1 MAVTRGQRWRMAFLG
16 LALVITGLLS
26 AGVVWLVQG
35 GLDDF
40 VRRKLIAELERQ
52 TDVRAEIGDLRVHL
66 FSTSAEAGRI
76 ACFLPGDA
84 QPFFTADR
92 LTAEIHVESLWRQA
106 FSLRHLTIDRPALTL
121 TFDDRGFN
129 LARIRLPERQR
140 MLPAEPDEPLVDE
153 ALRSSRLVIRDGT
166 VKAGAATYGVNGQI
180 DQLALFGRTL
190 DKRTLRLETG
200 FEAATVTVTAGDG
213 RRRTLNEARLRLTG
227 TVKKDA
233 AEVDTLVLTTPLG
246 EVTAA
251 GRVRWPDQVPRYE
264 GNAYVTLDLTA
275 ASQTWLDGLPL
286 TGRAQM
292 PVRVAGDAEQIVLE
306 GSLEPLTGRLTGA
319 MVSGLTARYVL
330 DTPFGRF
337 PNRAEGDVKAGRVTF
352 AGYGLD
358 NLSAHVAVSPAAVD
372 ITDVTART
380 LGGQL
385 QGQMRLA
392 YPAEMRER
400 SQARLTLKGFDV
412 GQAARL
418 TSLPTRTLTGR
429 GDLQLEAAWPG
440 LEALRASGRLQAKLT
455 GEAVPPEGSPEAV
468 PLPLAAEVRASLTP
482 GVIQV
487 ESLVARAGEG
497 VLTVSGRYGWRARE
511 VEATLDYHTPELAQA
526 QTLAK
531 WLGFNIPALTTQ
543 TEEARLE
550 LRGAGD
556 VTGTIAGS
564 LKAPTLTVPTL
575 TGPTLTGTAS
585 VGGIYVNDQRIGR
598 AAVKFAAS
606 PTTVTLTE
614 ASLVQPDGGC
624 IVAGFNGGW
633 TESQPTQVNLKAYE
647 LKLASLGAILQ
658 TIPATKA
665 LGDRLTDLGG
675 RADGE
680 FNLTG
685 LPNLAALTGGLGA
698 RDWLK
703 AAEQIR
709 GDGTLALTMTK
720 TPLGELRRGETR
732 ISFRDDSWV
741 LEGIVARFPAG
752 VINGQGRYQ
761 PSAGAYDVALHSN
774 GLDAAAVGQAFG
786 RTDLPLAG
794 VVRFDV
800 ASRSTV
806 SQVLSNHLDFTF
818 KATSETLTIGND
830 TFRDVQLS
838 ADSDPDGEKARLM
851 LTAQYRDFAYRADA
865 TVTYLDPD
873 GELALLVESQ
883 FDFNQTPL
891 APVLS
896 IFDVGPQNL
905 NGEITGRLR
914 LAGPLYAVD
923 PVTDEGGF
931 TTGKLALT
939 GDFSALRLVVPLGE
953 LGAVQDNYVIV
964 NDGPLQF
971 SVSDRALEFR
981 NVRLRD
987 ERGETTSLVLAGKL
1001 GLTGGRDTVTAE
1013 GKVDLKLLRGFSKR
1027 ITSRG
1032 ELTIRATI
1040 GGSLLNPRLTG
1051 YTDIDDFGLRIT
1063 DVPLALENG
1072 GGRILFNANRAQIE
1086 TLTADAG
1093 GGKVEVTGGAIFER
1107 LSDVRWRFGLRA
1119 ENVRV
1124 KYPRDIRSLAD
1135 GDLVLQGN
1143 RSLQVLSG
1151 VVRIKRAEYTTNT
1164 DLATLVRTQFIGLG
1178 GVGSSLQT
1186 RARRAT
1192 FTTLDVRVEAPDTLF
1207 IRNNIADVVGAASLR
1222 LSGSIDD
1229 PDVSG
1234 RVLITRGQ
1242 LEFRNDRFEVTRGVV
1257 VIPEG
1262 PAGTTFYDIQAEAT
1276 IQGYRIIVGLTGT
1289 ADNFNPILRSEPNL
1303 PQSSILSL
1311 LATGTLPP
1319 PEIANTTTASQQANV
1334 SAATTLLSE
1343 LLTERIEEQTGR
1355 LFGINRF
1362 QIDPLLVG
1370 RGGDPTARLT
1380 VGRRITKDLSVT
1392 FSTNLATAEE
1402 QIILIEY
1409 RLRNNLSIIGI
1420 RDQRGNF
1427 GFDVRVTKR
1436 F

>member
-1 MAVTRGQRWRMAFLG
+1 MALTRGQRWRMAFLG
-16 LALVITGLLS
+16 LALIVTGLLG
-26 AGVVWLVQG
+26 AGVLWLVHG
-35 GLDDF
+35 GLDNF
-40 VRRKLIAELERQ
+40 VRRRLIAELERQ
-52 TDVRAEIGDLRVHL
+52 TDVRAEIGDLHVHL
-66 FSTSAEAGRI
+66 FSTSAEARRI

-92 LTAEIHVESLWRQA
+92 LAAEINLESFWRQA
-106 FSLRHLTIDRPALTL
+106 FSLRYLAIDRPVLNL
-121 TFDDRGFN
+121 TFDDRGVN
-129 LARIRLPERQR
+129 LARIRLPERR
-140 MLPAEPDEPLVDE
+140 RTLPAEPDEPLVDE
-153 ALRSSRLVIRDGT
+153 ALRSSRVVIRNGT
-166 VKAGAATYGVNGQI
+166 VQVGAATYGVEGQI
-180 DQLALFGRTL
+180 NHFALLGRTL
-190 DKRTLRLETG
+190 DKRTLRIETG
-200 FEAATVTVTAGDG
+200 FDAATVTVTAGDG
-213 RRRTLNEARLRLTG
+213 RQRTLDEVRLRLTG

-233 AEVDTLVLTTPLG
+233 AEVDALVLTTPLG
-246 EVTAA
+246 EITAA
-251 GRVRWPDQVPRYE
+251 GLVRWPNGILRYE
-264 GNAYVTLDLTA
+264 GNAYITLDLAA
-275 ASQTWLDGLPL
+275 ASQVWLDGLPL
-286 TGRAQM
+286 TGRVQM
-292 PVRVAGDAEQIVLE
+292 PARVAGDAEQLVLE
-306 GSLEPLTGRLTGA
+306 GNLEPLTGRLAGV
-319 MVSGLTARYVL
+319 MVSGLTAQYVL
-330 DTPFGRF
+330 DTPFGHF
-337 PNRAEGDVKAGRVTF
+337 PNRAEGDVKAGRITF
-352 AGYGLD
+352 AGYALD
-358 NLSAHVAVSPAAVD
+358 SLAAHVAVFPTAVD
-372 ITDVTART
+372 ITGATAQVM
-380 LGGQL
+380 GGRL
-385 QGQMRLA
+385 QGQIRLA
-392 YPAEMRER
+392 YPAGTRER

-412 GQAARL
+412 GQVVRL
-418 TSLPTRTLTGR
+418 TPLPVRALTGR
-429 GDLQLEAAWPG
+429 GDVQLEATWPDFKV
-440 LEALRASGRLQAKLT
+440 RQASGRVQAKLA
-455 GEAVPPEGSPEAV
+455 GEAVPPEGSPGAT
-468 PLPLAAEVRASLTP
+468 PLPLAAEFRADLAP
-482 GVIQV
+482 GVIEV
-487 ESLVARAGEG
+487 KSLVARAGEG
-497 VLTVSGRYGWRARE
+497 VLTVSGRYGWRAQE
-511 VEATLDYHTPELAQA
+511 VNATLDYHTPELAQA
-526 QTLAK
+526 QTLAR
-531 WLGFNIPALTTQ
+531 WLGFNVPALTTQ
-543 TEEARLE
+543 TEDARLE

-556 VTGTIAGS
+556 VTGTIVGP
-564 LKAPTLTVPTL
+564 LKA
-575 TGPTLTGTAS
+575 PTLTGTAS
-585 VGGIYVNDQRIGR
+585 VSGVYVNDQRIGR
-598 AAVKFAAS
+598 ASVQFEVS
-606 PTTVTLTE
+606 PTTITLAE

-624 IVAGFNGGW
+624 IIAGFNGGW
-633 TESQPTQVNLKAYE
+633 TEGQPTQVNLKAYE
-647 LKLASLGAILQ
+647 LKLASLGAIMQ
-658 TIPATKA
+658 TIPATNA

-680 FNLTG
+680 FNMTG
-685 LPNLAALTGGLGA
+685 LPNLAALKGGLA
-698 RDWLK
+698 PRDWLK

-709 GDGTLALTMTK
+709 GDGTLALTSTK
-720 TPLGELRRGETR
+720 TPLGELRRGELR
-732 ISFRDDSWV
+732 IALRDDEWA
-741 LEGIVARFPAG
+741 LDGLVARFPAG
-752 VINGQGRYQ
+752 VITGHGRYQ
-761 PSAGAYDVALHSN
+761 PSSGAYDVVLESD
-774 GLDAAAVGQAFG
+774 GLDATAIARTFG
-786 RTDLPLAG
+786 RSDLPLAG
-794 VVRFDV
+794 VINFAL

-806 SQVLSNHLDFTF
+806 SQVLSNHLEFTF
-818 KATSETLTIGND
+818 KATSEALTVGND
-830 TFRDVQLS
+830 TFRNVQFS
-838 ADSDPDGEKARLM
+838 AASDPDGEKARLM

-896 IFDVGPQNL
+896 IFDIGPQNL
-905 NGEITGRLR
+905 NGEITGRLH

-923 PVTDEGGF
+923 PVTDKGSF

-953 LGAVQDNYVIV
+953 LGAVQDSYVIV
-964 NDGPLQF
+964 NDGPIQF
-971 SVSDRALEFR
+971 SISDQALEFR
-981 NVRLRD
+981 KFRLRD
-987 ERGETTSLVLAGKL
+987 ERGETTSLTLAGRL
-1001 GLTGGRDTVTAE
+1001 GLTGGRDVVTAE
-1013 GKVDLKLLRGFSKR
+1013 GKVDLRLLRGFSKR

-1032 ELTIRATI
+1032 ELTIKATV

-1051 YTDIDDFGLRIT
+1051 HTDLDDFGLRMT

-1093 GGKVEVTGGAIFER
+1093 GGKIEVTGGAVFER

-1119 ENVRV
+1119 ENIRV

-1186 RARRAT
+1186 RTKRTT

-1207 IRNNIADVVGAASLR
+1207 IRNNIADVVGSASLR

-1229 PDVSG
+1229 PEVSG

-1289 ADNFNPILRSEPNL
+1289 ADNFTPILRSEPNL

-1311 LATGTLPP
+1311 LATGRLPP
-1319 PEIANTTTASQQANV
+1319 PEIANTVTAAQQANV

-1409 RLRNNLSIIGI
+1409 RLRNNLSIIGV

>member
-106 FSLRHLTIDRPALTL
+106 FSLRHLTLDRPALTL

-140 MLPAEPDEPLVDE
+140 TLPAEPDEPLVDE
-153 ALRSSRLVIRDGT
+153 VLQGSRVVIRDGT
-166 VKAGAATYGVNGQI
+166 VNIGAAAYGVDGQI
-180 DQLALFGRTL
+180 DHFALFGRTL
-190 DKRTLRLETG
+190 DKRTLRVETG

-213 RRRTLNEARLRLTG
+213 RQRTLNEARLRLTG
-227 TVKKDA
+227 QVKKDA
-233 AEVDTLVLTTPLG
+233 AEIDTLVLTTPLG

-264 GNAYVTLDLTA
+264 GNAYVTLDLA
-275 ASQTWLDGLPL
+275 ATSQALLDGLPL
-286 TGRAQM
+286 TGQVQM
-292 PVRVAGDAEQIVLE
+292 PVRVAGDAEQLLLE
-306 GSLEPLTGRLTGA
+306 GNLEPLTGRLAGV

-337 PNRAEGDVKAGRVTF
+337 PNRAEGDVKAGRMAF
-352 AGYGLD
+352 AGYALDGLA
-358 NLSAHVAVSPAAVD
+358 AHVALSPTAVD
-372 ITDVTART
+372 ITGATARVM
-380 LGGQL
+380 GGRL

-392 YPAEMRER
+392 YPAGTRER
-400 SQARLTLKGFDV
+400 SLARFTLTGLDV

-418 TSLPTRTLTGR
+418 TPLPARALTGR
-429 GDLQLEAAWPG
+429 GDVQLEAAWPG
-440 LEALRASGRLQAKLT
+440 FEALRASGRVQVKLT
-455 GEAVPPEGSPEAV
+455 GQAEPPDGSPETN

-482 GVIQV
+482 GVIQM

-511 VEATLDYHTPELAQA
+511 VDATLDYHTPELAQA

-543 TEEARLE
+543 TEDARLE

-564 LKAPTLTVPTL
+564 LKA
-575 TGPTLTGTAS
+575 PTLTGTAS

-598 AAVKFAAS
+598 AAVKFEAS

-624 IVAGFNGGW
+624 ILAGFNGGW
-633 TESQPTQVNLKAYE
+633 TESQPTQVSLKAYE

-685 LPNLAALTGGLGA
+685 LPNLAALRGGLA
-698 RDWLK
+698 LRDWLK

-709 GDGTLALTMTK
+709 GDGTLALTTTK
-720 TPLGELRRGETR
+720 TPLGELRRGEAR
-732 ISFRDDSWV
+732 VSFRDDDWV

-761 PSAGAYDVALHSN
+761 PSAGAYDVALQSN
-774 GLDAAAVGQAFG
+774 GLDAAAVAQTFG
-786 RTDLPLAG
+786 RTALPLAG
-794 VVRFDV
+794 VIRFDV

-830 TFRDVQLS
+830 TFRDVRLS
-838 ADSDPDGEKARLM
+838 AASDPDGEKARLT
-851 LTAQYRDFAYRADA
+851 LTAQYRDFAYRTDA

-981 NVRLRD
+981 NFRLRD
-987 ERGETTSLVLAGKL
+987 ERGETTSLALAGKL
-1001 GLTGGRDTVTAE
+1001 GLTGGRDVVTAE
-1013 GKVDLKLLRGFSKR
+1013 GNIDLKLLRGFSKR

-1032 ELTIRATI
+1032 GLTIRATV
-1040 GGSLLNPRLTG
+1040 GGSLLNPRVTG
-1051 YTDIDDFGLRIT
+1051 YTDLDDFGLRIT

-1207 IRNNIADVVGAASLR
+1207 IRNNIADVVGSASLR

-1319 PEIANTTTASQQANV
+1319 PEIANTTTAAQQANV

-1409 RLRNNLSIIGI
+1409 RLRSNLSIIGI

>member
-1 MAVTRGQRWRMAFLG
+1 MAVTRGKRWRLAFLG
-16 LALVITGLLS
+16 LALVITGLFS
-26 AGVVWLVQG
+26 AGVVWVVQG
-35 GLDDF
+35 GLDGF
-40 VRRKLIAELERQ
+40 VRRTLIAELERQ

-66 FSTSAEAGRI
+66 FSTSAEARRI

-92 LTAEIHVESLWRQA
+92 LAAEIHVESLWRQA
-106 FSLRHLTIDRPALTL
+106 FSLRHLALDRPTLNL
-121 TFDDRGFN
+121 TFTGQGFN
-129 LARIRLPERQR
+129 LARIRLPERKR
-140 MLPAEPDEPLVDE
+140 TLPAEPDEPLVDE
-153 ALRSSRLVIRDGT
+153 VLQGSRIVIRDGMVT
-166 VKAGAATYGVNGQI
+166 IGAATYGVDGQI
-180 DQLALFGRTL
+180 NQFTLFGRTL
-190 DKRTLRLETG
+190 DKHTLRIETG
-200 FEAATVTVTAGDG
+200 FDEATAVVTSGDG
-213 RRRTLNEARLRLTG
+213 RRWTLDGTRLRLTG
-227 TVKKDA
+227 KVKRET
-233 AEVDTLVLTTPLG
+233 AEVEALSITTPLG

-251 GRVRWPDQVPRYE
+251 GVVRWPNDTPRYE
-264 GNAYVTLDLTA
+264 GNAYVTLDLAA
-275 ASQTWLDGLPL
+275 ASQTLFDGLPL
-286 TGRAQM
+286 TGRVQM

-306 GSLEPLTGRLTGA
+306 GNLEPLTGRLAGVL
-319 MVSGLTARYVL
+319 VSELTAQYVL

-337 PNRAEGDVKAGRVTF
+337 PNRAEGDVKAGRITF
-352 AGYGLD
+352 AGQTLD
-358 NLSAHVAVSPAAVD
+358 GLSAHVAVLPTVVD
-372 ITDVTART
+372 ITDATARM
-380 LGGQL
+380 LGGRL
-385 QGQMRLA
+385 QGQISLA
-392 YPAEMRER
+392 WPTETRER
-400 SQARLTLKGFDV
+400 APARSAAKLTLRDFDIRQVVRLTPLPARPLAGR
-412 GQAARL
+412 GQAQVEVTWPGFEVLR
-418 TSLPTRTLTGR
+418 SSGRVQSTLTGK
-429 GDLQLEAAWPG
+429 
-440 LEALRASGRLQAKLT
+440 AL
-455 GEAVPPEGSPEAV
+455 PPEGHPDTE
-468 PLPLAAEVRASLTP
+468 PLPLAAELRAGLTP
-482 GVIQV
+482 GVVQV
-487 ESLVARAGEG
+487 ESLVARAGDG
-497 VLTVSGRYGWRARE
+497 TLTVSGRYGWRAQE
-511 VEATLDYHTPELAQA
+511 VDATLDYHTPDLAQV

-531 WLGFNIPALTTQ
+531 WLGVAIPALTTQ
-543 TEEARLE
+543 TDDTRLE

-556 VTGTIAGS
+556 VTGKIVGR
-564 LKAPTLTVPTL
+564 LKA
-575 TGPTLTGTAS
+575 PTLTGTAS
-585 VGGIYVNDQRIGR
+585 VGGIYVNGQRIGR
-598 AAVKFAAS
+598 AAVQFEAS
-606 PTTVTLTE
+606 PTTLTLTE

-624 IVAGFNGGW
+624 IIAGFNGRW
-633 TESQPTQVNLKAYE
+633 TEGQPTQVNLKAYE

-685 LPNLAALTGGLGA
+685 LPNLTTLRGGLGL

-703 AAEQIR
+703 AAEQVR

-720 TPLGELRRGETR
+720 TPLGELRRGEAR
-732 ISFRDDSWV
+732 VSLRDDEWV
-741 LEGIVARFPAG
+741 LDGLVARFPAG
-752 VINGQGRYQ
+752 VVTGQGTYR
-761 PSAGAYDVALHSN
+761 PSAGAYDVALQSD
-774 GLDAAAVGQAFG
+774 GLDAAAVAQTFG
-786 RTDLPLAG
+786 RPDLGLAG
-794 VVRFDV
+794 IVRFDV
-800 ASRSTV
+800 TSRSTV

-818 KATSETLTIGND
+818 KAASETLTIGND
-830 TFRDVQLS
+830 TFRDVRFD
-838 ADSDPDGEKARLM
+838 AASDAEGEKARLT
-851 LTAQYRDFAYRADA
+851 LTALYRDFAYRADA

-873 GELALLVESQ
+873 GELALLLESQ

-891 APVLS
+891 TPVLS
-896 IFDVGPQNL
+896 IFDIGPQNL
-905 NGEITGRLR
+905 NGELTGRLR

-923 PVTDEGGF
+923 PATDEGGF
-931 TTGKLALT
+931 TTSKLNLT

-981 NVRLRD
+981 NFRLRD
-987 ERGETTSLVLAGKL
+987 EGGDTTSLALAGKL
-1001 GLTGGRDTVTAE
+1001 GLTGGRDVVTAE

-1032 ELTIRATI
+1032 ELTIKAAI
-1040 GGSLLNPRLTG
+1040 GGSLINPRLTG
-1051 YTDIDDFGLRIT
+1051 YTDLDDFGLRIT

-1093 GGKVEVTGGAIFER
+1093 GGKIEVTGGAIFER

-1186 RARRAT
+1186 RAKRST

-1207 IRNNIADVVGAASLR
+1207 IRNNIADVVGSASLR

-1289 ADNFNPILRSEPNL
+1289 ADNFTPILRSEPNL

-1319 PEIANTTTASQQANV
+1319 PEIANTVTAAQQANV

-1420 RDQRGNF
+1420 RDQQGNF